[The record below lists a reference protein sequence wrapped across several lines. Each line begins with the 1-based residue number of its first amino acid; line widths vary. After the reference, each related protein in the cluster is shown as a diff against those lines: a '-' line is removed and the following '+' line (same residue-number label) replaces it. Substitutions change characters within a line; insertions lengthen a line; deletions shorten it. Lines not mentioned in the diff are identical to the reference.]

1 MGYMVDGGTNNRPIF
16 ATLEEASSIANLVA
30 RETGDILCVTKVNR
44 EATHE
49 LRIDSQTL
57 V

>member
-16 ATLEEASSIANLVA
+16 ATLEEASAIANLVA
-30 RETGDILCVTKVNR
+30 RETGDILCVTEINR

-49 LRIDSQTL
+49 LKKDYSLI
-57 V
+57 